1 MPPKK
6 RANGCSQASPKTSK
20 RKPVIQSNFTIQELF
35 SRHRPTISNSQKL
48 VASAKSDE
56 DRCDISDDDYNI
68 ALKLQREFDE
78 EVADLEDTRKTDAFN
93 NNTDVSYLPKDEPQ
107 NESSSTLMK
116 EANST
121 ATENITMPNISYQE
135 TYFVDKDIFE
145 QNPLLYEEYC
155 RQRVS
160 IKGESDAPYSFLA
173 NTFVLISMT
182 RSRIRIVTLLTNC
195 ILSLLHLDK
204 ESLLSAVWL
213 STNDIAPS
221 FYGKNLGVGPAMYSK
236 ALKEVCGI
244 SSQSLKNLW
253 NHHGDPG
260 DVAFEAKVSVRT
272 LFQPQPLTIKK
283 VYSTLLKIADCIGNG
298 AQNRKLE
305 LTKFLLISAKSEE
318 VRYIGRSIMQ
328 NLRIGAVQNT
338 MLTALSKAFVIY
350 SDYERIVKLGTEDLQ
365 NEFQKA
371 EEAIKQS
378 FYQVPDYNILVQTLL
393 STGLRSL
400 TQRMSIRPG
409 TPVKPMLGSIT
420 KDLQEMLQ
428 KMGGHNFCCE
438 FKYDGQRA
446 QVHKSRS
453 GEIKI
458 YSRHLEEIS
467 ERYPDV
473 IDSCQIAQKST
484 ADYIIEGEL
493 VAIDL
498 RTGQILDFQ
507 TLSTRERKKVNLN
520 EITVHVCFFIF
531 DLMYYEGESLLQC
544 PLSIRRNKINE
555 AFNMVPNRFQFV
567 ASLESKEESVI
578 QEFFNLAI
586 SSKCEGLM
594 VKVLDGIDSRLPSTY
609 EPDKRGEGWI
619 KVKQDYSEEFESLDL
634 VPIGAWYGNGR
645 KAGWFSP
652 ILLAVFNPENAVY
665 EAVCKCMSGFS
676 DQFYKELTD
685 RYSLDSGNSSLEPL
699 SSIYEVGKVQ
709 PQIFFTPKEVWEI
722 KGAQITSS
730 PVYKAAIGLTD
741 EDRGLSIRFPRFIKI
756 RSDKGPED
764 ASTNTMLAEMFTK
777 QNQ

>member
-6 RANGCSQASPKTSK
+6 RANGYVQGSSKNSK
-20 RKPVIQSNFTIQELF
+20 RKAENQSNFTIQELF
-35 SRHRPTISNSQKL
+35 LKQRLSIPDTHKL
-48 VASAKSDE
+48 IGHAEPEQGKHVV
-56 DRCDISDDDYNI
+56 SDDDYNI
-68 ALKLQREFDE
+68 ALKLQKEFDQ
-78 EVADLEDTRKTDAFN
+78 EVAEVGGNQRDALNGNGLVSDSPQRGHLE
-93 NNTDVSYLPKDEPQ
+93 EP
-107 NESSSTLMK
+107 SCSLMK
-116 EANST
+116 E
-121 ATENITMPNISYQE
+121 EDVPNEDRVTFSSNCKE
-135 TYFVDKDIFE
+135 TFFIDEDIF
-145 QNPLLYEEYC
+145 QQDPLAFEKYC
-155 RQRVS
+155 RERVS
-160 IKGESDAPYSFLA
+160 ITTEVDAPYSFLA
-173 NTFVLISMT
+173 NTFVLISST
-182 RSRIRIVTLLTNC
+182 KSRIRIVTLLTNC
-195 ILSLLHLDK
+195 LLFLLHIEKD
-204 ESLLSAVWL
+204 SLLSAVWL

-253 NHHGDPG
+253 NRHGDPG
-260 DVAFEAKVSVRT
+260 DVAYEAKVSVRT

-283 VYSTLLKIADCIGNG
+283 VFSTLLKIADCIGNG

-305 LTKFLLISAKSEE
+305 LTKYLLISAKAEE

-338 MLTALSKAFVIY
+338 MLTALSKAFIIY
-350 SDYERIVKLGTEDLQ
+350 SDYERLANLGSASLQ
-365 NEFQKA
+365 EEFQKA
-371 EEAIKQS
+371 EEALKQS
-378 FYQVPDYNILVQTLL
+378 FYQVPDYNILVKTLL
-393 STGLRSL
+393 TTGLNDL

-420 KDLQEMLQ
+420 KNLQEMLH
-428 KMGGHNFCCE
+428 KLKGHNFCCE

-446 QVHKSRS
+446 QVHKSKT
-453 GEIKI
+453 GEVKI
-458 YSRHLEEIS
+458 FSRHLEEIS

-473 IDSCQIAQKST
+473 IESCQIAQKT
-484 ADYIIEGEL
+484 NADYIIEGEL
-493 VAIDL
+493 VAIDSKS
-498 RTGQILDFQ
+498 GQILDFQ

-531 DLMYYEGESLLQC
+531 DMMYFKGESLLQC
-544 PLSIRRNKINE
+544 PLSVRRRNIIE
-555 AFNMVPNRFQFV
+555 SFNIIPNQFQLA
-567 ASLESKEESVI
+567 ASLESKEEAAI

-586 SSKCEGLM
+586 NSKCEGLM
-594 VKVLDGIDSRLPSTY
+594 VKVLDGINSKLPSTY

-634 VPIGAWYGNGR
+634 VPIGAWYGSGR

-652 ILLAVFNPENAVY
+652 ILLAVFNPENATY

-676 DQFYKELTD
+676 DQFYKEITD
-685 RYSLDSGNSSLEPL
+685 RYSLDSGNSSPCVLTCPHAMRGLIEIL
-699 SSIYEVGKVQ
+699 ASAD
-709 PQIFFTPKEVWEI
+709 EVWEV

-730 PVYKAAIGLTD
+730 PVYKAGIGLAD

-764 ASTNTMLAEMFTK
+764 ASTNTMLAEMYMK

>member
-6 RANGCSQASPKTSK
+6 RANGYSHDSSKNSK
-20 RKPVIQSNFTIQELF
+20 RKSGIQSNFTIQELF
-35 SRHRPTISNSQKL
+35 SKQRPSIPNSHKL
-48 VASAKSDE
+48 IDSAEPEQGKHE
-56 DRCDISDDDYNI
+56 ISDDDFNI
-68 ALKLQREFDE
+68 ALKLQKEFDE
-78 EVADLEDTRKTDAFN
+78 ELAEVGDSQKADAFN
-93 NNTDVSYLPKDEPQ
+93 SDKPVSYSPTDEPPDG
-107 NESSSTLMK
+107 SPSALMK
-116 EANST
+116 E
-121 ATENITMPNISYQE
+121 ENVPTGIRTTLSSNCQE
-135 TYFVDKDIFE
+135 AYFIDEDTFQQDPLAFE
-145 QNPLLYEEYC
+145 KYC
-155 RQRVS
+155 RERVPRNT
-160 IKGESDAPYSFLA
+160 ESDAPYSFLA

-182 RSRIRIVTLLTNC
+182 KSRIRIVTLLTNC
-195 ILSLLHLDK
+195 ILSLLYLEK

-244 SSQSLKNLW
+244 SSQSLKTLW
-253 NHHGDPG
+253 NRHGDPG
-260 DVAFEAKVSVRT
+260 DVAYEAKVSVRT

-283 VYSTLLKIADCIGNG
+283 VYSTLLKIAECIGNG

-350 SDYERIVKLGTEDLQ
+350 SDYERLNKLGTEALQ
-365 NEFQKA
+365 AEFQKA
-371 EEAIKQS
+371 EETVKQC
-378 FYQVPDYNILVQTLL
+378 FYQVPDYNILVQALL
-393 STGLRSL
+393 TTGLNNL
-400 TQRMSIRPG
+400 TQRMSIRPC
-409 TPVKPMLGSIT
+409 TPVKPMFGSIT

-428 KMGGHNFCCE
+428 KLEGHNFCCE

-446 QVHKSRS
+446 QVHKSKM
-453 GEIKI
+453 GEVKI
-458 YSRHLEEIS
+458 FSRHLEEIS

-473 IDSCQIAQKST
+473 IDSCQIAQKSNG
-484 ADYIIEGEL
+484 DYIIEGEL
-493 VAIDL
+493 VAIDFN
-498 RTGQILDFQ
+498 TGQIRDFQ

-531 DLMYYEGESLLQC
+531 DMMYFEGESLLQC
-544 PLSIRRNKINE
+544 PLSSRRKKINE
-555 AFNMVPNRFQFV
+555 AFNMVPNQFQLV
-567 ASLESKEESVI
+567 ASLESKDEAVI

-594 VKVLDGIDSRLPSTY
+594 VKVLDGINSKLPSTY

-685 RYSLDSGNSSLEPL
+685 RYSLDSGHSSLAPV

-730 PVYKAAIGLTD
+730 PVYKAGIGLAD
-741 EDRGLSIRFPRFIKI
+741 GDRGLSIRFPRFIKI

-764 ASTNTMLAEMFTK
+764 ASTNTMLAEMYTK